1 MGLSHPR
8 AFSPGTRIGTSS
20 ACLTW
25 LLEGQ
30 RSDALKVRRE
40 NTKLSTVYSLKTV
53 RALNQ
58 GGVKDPLG
66 LSTDEFQ
73 GCHPPKASARF
84 PEVARA
90 RRSQPRARVWL
101 TCEHAWGCSS
111 FSPTVYS
118 GIPGSRPHREPRGA
132 EGGRKRVLPALGAGA
147 AVPGPRV
154 GSCPA
159 AGAGGPGRAGAPR
172 EAARPCRASRRA
184 RGLRRPAKHYSA
196 PRVSLGS
203 GRWREPAAFWLP
215 WPRLNPAGGGPG
227 PSPVASRPP
236 RAVFAWPPR
245 AAPGP
250 SRPALA
256 PIGHACRARALLK
269 GWQMC
274 VRPGCLRSRFLLAA
288 PGRPGSKRP
297 HPQRRCAGR
306 VPS

>member
-159 AGAGGPGRAGAPR
+159 AERAARAGQGRRGRPPAP
-172 EAARPCRASRRA
+172 AARPAEPGGCAGRPNIIQHPASA
-184 RGLRRPAKHYSA
+184 LA
-196 PRVSLGS
+196 PG
-203 GRWREPAAFWLP
+203 
-215 WPRLNPAGGGPG
+215 AG
-227 PSPVASRPP
+227 ASRPP
-236 RAVFAWPPR
+236 F
-245 AAPGP
+245 
-250 SRPALA
+250 
-256 PIGHACRARALLK
+256 
-269 GWQMC
+269 
-274 VRPGCLRSRFLLAA
+274 GCLG
-288 PGRPGSKRP
+288 P
-297 HPQRRCAGR
+297 
-306 VPS
+306 V